1 MGQINRKSS
10 SLPKRRLNKKRSSS
24 QRQQLH
30 KKSNSAKR
38 VQLKEK
44 SSPPQVVQ
52 IKEKSSPLQV
62 VQIKEKSN
70 SAQMVQLKEKSSPS
84 QRHRIGVVSCFAIAI
99 AAVVALLLAVLWF
112 YLADYQ
118 KNLPENLANKVLAEY
133 QSYDAKTIANYSTNL
148 PAYLLENGKFS
159 DYYKANADF
168 TKMYFYQTKTSEP
181 HKLSY
186 EFVAEN
192 KRIATVMLEESGE
205 PSLFRFPQYKV
216 ASVAGYPLT
225 SYKFAAPS
233 DVDIFA
239 NDTAISEK
247 YCVKEEIITDNF
259 SDMENTVFKMKTYEI
274 SDFISPNELRVVR
287 KDKCPCAVI
296 WSEDKRS
303 AVIKKEI
310 SAELQG
316 QITKFANDFSK
327 TYSPFATKKSGNIN
341 AVLGMLYP
349 HTSFYKAVRIYTNPW
364 GETYVKDRYENYV
377 VDAFKQYS
385 QTEFSCNVSFDYVI
399 QVPDGVEKAYPF
411 NMTYYITNRG
421 GHMQLVDMQAKAAK
435 PKTQANKAI
444 VNK

>member
-44 SSPPQVVQ
+44 SNPPQV
-52 IKEKSSPLQV
+52 
-62 VQIKEKSN
+62 
-70 SAQMVQLKEKSSPS
+70 VQLKEKSSPS

-99 AAVVALLLAVLWF
+99 ATVVALLLAVLWF

-225 SYKFAAPS
+225 SYKFVAPS

-274 SDFISPNELRVVR
+274 SDFISPDELRVAS
-287 KDKCPCAVI
+287 KDNCPCAVI

-327 TYSPFATKKSGNIN
+327 TYSPFATKK
-341 AVLGMLYP
+341 
-349 HTSFYKAVRIYTNPW
+349 
-364 GETYVKDRYENYV
+364 
-377 VDAFKQYS
+377 
-385 QTEFSCNVSFDYVI
+385 
-399 QVPDGVEKAYPF
+399 
-411 NMTYYITNRG
+411 
-421 GHMQLVDMQAKAAK
+421 
-435 PKTQANKAI
+435 
-444 VNK
+444 